1 MSIAK
6 KIFDETECTRKE
18 IDALEKRIRN
28 LREYHQNKLREY
40 RCESVN
46 RVLDYIRTEYRAG
59 RICDLE
65 TLLCHCQNKL
75 NGNIDGTE
83 IVFEDGHLKG
93 REFELKEQE
102 DKQ

>member
-1 MSIAK
+1 MNIAK
-6 KIFDETECTRKE
+6 TIFDEAESAKKE
-18 IDALEKRIRN
+18 IDALEKQIRN
-28 LREYHQNKLREY
+28 LREYQQNKLREY
-40 RCESVN
+40 RRESVN

-102 DKQ
+102 GRQ